1 MLYDKVITFD
11 VTDPPYSLHWGLGDV
26 RDQYLVPVRANS
38 LAENL
43 NLLVN
48 PTKVLSF
55 SSLIKTIMQ
64 RRQIISASEVQ
75 L

>member
-26 RDQYLVPVRANS
+26 RDQFLVLVRANS
-38 LAENL
+38 LAGNL
-43 NLLVN
+43 NLVGN

-55 SSLIKTIMQ
+55 SSLNKTIMQ
-64 RRQIISASEVQ
+64 RRQKIST
-75 L
+75 